1 MCWRGPFD
9 VLAKVGECDNRIP
22 VLGKEK
28 VNHANVLKQYVER
41 GLVDSTFHVRS
52 LQQRLLG

>member
-1 MCWRGPFD
+1 M
-9 VLAKVGECDNRIP
+9 LAKVGECDNRIP